1 MEWRVFLCVRIIK
14 CDITIS
20 IAWNKI
26 KKAISQAKI
35 DDKSNNSSNHS
46 KLYNIFNIFEKLLSS
61 HIVASCKN
69 D

>member
-46 KLYNIFNIFEKLLSS
+46 EFYNICNIFEKLLSS